1 MIGLDCHEEDGMNH
15 SGPVLPLVAL
25 ISFLLTSC
33 TSLPSQKL
41 PTPTASKPFA
51 TQTSL
56 TQPTLNIPQQ
66 QAEHRI
72 DVRQVDG
79 VGEFYD
85 KQTNEKFIPRGANY
99 VFVPM
104 GNSHTNLLLRV
115 GTYDPDRTRKDFATL
130 ASLGYNTVRVFL
142 DQCNKGVGCI
152 GDDDNSGL
160 NPKYLDNIA
169 DMMSAGKET
178 GIFILFTS
186 NDLPDQG
193 GYAEEA
199 NFGSGGNFAGYRNS
213 YYLRPHAITATRRYW
228 SDLLTGLVE
237 RNAAFD
243 AVLGWQ
249 LLNEQWMFRDQPPLS
264 LTSGIVET
272 ATGSYDMSDSSQK
285 TQMVSDGIIYY
296 IEQMKEEILLHDPT
310 ALVTMGFFAPEI
322 AAPDWYVETAS
333 LLEKSD
339 LDFFD
344 FHAYPGGPSL
354 QEHVEHFGMMGYEAK
369 PILMGEYGAFH
380 HIYSEIDSAAR
391 ILTTWVA
398 DSCQVGFDG
407 WLYWTYYPADPSA
420 GDQTWGL
427 VDEDDYL
434 LNLLAPANQPDPCV
448 AAEIPNDNLA
458 YGKPVTASRS
468 LSEGPP
474 ENAVDDNAGTQWIAG
489 EGPVQWIQIDLQGT
503 HRITEIR
510 LLVAQYPAGNT
521 THRVQVRN
529 SSDDAYQTVHEFQ
542 GSTNDNDWLVF
553 KPDKPLENVSQ
564 IRIQTILSPSWVA
577 WKEIQVYGEAITP

>member
-1 MIGLDCHEEDGMNH
+1 MNRFA
-15 SGPVLPLVAL
+15 LALRLLVL
-25 ISFLLTSC
+25 ISLVLTSC
-33 TSLPSQKL
+33 NSLPSQNL
-41 PTPTASKPFA
+41 STPTANTA
-51 TQTSL
+51 IAIQTPI
-56 TQPTLNIPQQ
+56 TQPTTNIPQL

-72 DVRQVDG
+72 DVRQVNG

-85 KQTNEKFIPRGANY
+85 KQINEKFIPRGANY
-99 VFVPM
+99 VFVPV

-130 ASLGYNTVRVFL
+130 ADLGYNTVRVFL
-142 DQCNKGVGCI
+142 DQCNRGPGCI
-152 GDDDNSGL
+152 GDDDNVGL
-160 NPKYLDNIA
+160 NPEYLDNIA
-169 DMMSAGKET
+169 DMMSAGRET

-199 NFGSGGNFAGYRNS
+199 NFGSGGTFAGYRNS

-264 LTSGIVET
+264 LTSGVVET
-272 ATGSYDMSDSSQK
+272 TTGSYDMSNQTQK
-285 TQMVSDGIIYY
+285 TQMVSDGIVYY
-296 IEQMKEEILLHDPT
+296 IAQMKEEILRHDPS

-344 FHAYPGGPSL
+344 FHAYPGGASL
-354 QEHVEHFGMMGYEAK
+354 QSHVEHFGMIDYDAK
-369 PILMGEYGAFH
+369 PILLGEYGAFR

-391 ILTTWVA
+391 SLTTWVA
-398 DSCQVGFDG
+398 ESCQVGFDG
-407 WLYWTYYPADPSA
+407 WLYWTYYPADPSV
-420 GDQTWGL
+420 GD
-427 VDEDDYL
+427 
-434 LNLLAPANQPDPCV
+434 V
-448 AAEIPNDNLA
+448 AVEIPNDNLA

-468 LSEGPP
+468 LPEDPP
-474 ENAVDDNAGTQWIAG
+474 ENAVDDNADTQWIAG
-489 EGPVQWIQIDLQGT
+489 EGPVQWIEVDLQGT
-503 HRITEIR
+503 YRIKEIR
-510 LLVAQYPAGNT
+510 LLVAQFPAGNT
-521 THRVQVRN
+521 THRVQVR
-529 SSDDAYQTVHEFQ
+529 SS
-542 GSTNDNDWLVF
+542 NLNC
-553 KPDKPLENVSQ
+553 
-564 IRIQTILSPSWVA
+564 R
-577 WKEIQVYGEAITP
+577 